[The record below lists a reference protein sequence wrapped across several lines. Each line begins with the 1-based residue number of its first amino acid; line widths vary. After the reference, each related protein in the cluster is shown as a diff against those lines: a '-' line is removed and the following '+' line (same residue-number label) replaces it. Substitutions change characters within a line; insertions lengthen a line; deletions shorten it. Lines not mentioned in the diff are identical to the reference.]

1 MPTNL
6 YIRRERNA
14 AGSAANFHV
23 FVDGNKAGEI
33 ANNQTELFTIPHGSH
48 EVHVKLWTGNSSP
61 VLQLDA
67 QNDKTIFL
75 SCGFSIWGKMFLK
88 EEPLPIISNSQ
99 DQRSEAEVF
108 SAMQKRLNLDQQ
120 IHQGLNWF
128 YVISGLSIINS
139 LMYLLEIPL
148 TFVIGLALTQFV
160 DGAISVI
167 ARGLSEGT
175 QTFAYLAGFVINSLI
190 AGIFIVAGILGQK
203 RHIWAVVSGMLL
215 YTLDGVIFL
224 LVGGWLAACFHAL
237 ALWNMW
243 QGLQALKRLR
253 EFENIHVHP
262 EKKD

>member
-14 AGSAANFHV
+14 AGSATNFHV
-23 FVDGNKAGEI
+23 FIDGNKAGEI
-33 ANNQTELFTIPHGSH
+33 ANNQTELFTIPHGPH

-61 VLQLDA
+61 VLQLDV
-67 QNDKTIFL
+67 QNDKTILL

-88 EEPLPIISNSQ
+88 EEPLPIVSNSQ
-99 DQRSEAEVF
+99 EQRSDAELF
-108 SAMQKRLNLDQQ
+108 STMQKRQNLDQQ

-139 LMYLLEIPL
+139 LMFLLEIPL
-148 TFVIGLALTQFV
+148 TFVIGLGFTQFV
-160 DGAISVI
+160 DGVISAI
-167 ARGLSEGT
+167 ARDLSEDS
-175 QTFAYLAGFVINSLI
+175 QTLAYLAGFVVNSLI

-203 RHIWAVVSGMLL
+203 RHRWAVISGMLL

-224 LVGGWLAACFHAL
+224 LVGSWIAVGFHVL

-243 QGLQALKRLR
+243 RGLQSLIKLL
-253 EFENIHVHP
+253 EFENT
-262 EKKD
+262 